1 MGFSNLLSSALT
13 AVATLSGDPDVQR
26 VANSA
31 NDLVVSYQTQQQQ
44 AMAERILNSPDGVI
58 PVTEKGVTVWR
69 ALQYNG
75 NGEVVGFSNFNSREE
90 YLLLKQQ
97 ELKAQQLRQQQLQAE
112 QAEAQRKYA
121 TQQIKKQGDVS
132 ISDIDAYG
140 QTLGGLEHAVMA
152 CSKYRENTTP
162 WNDCIYRLVN

>member
-13 AVATLSGDPDVQR
+13 AVATLSGDPDIQR
-26 VANSA
+26 TANSA

-44 AMAERILNSPDGVI
+44 AMAERILNSPDGII

-69 ALQYNG
+69 TLQYDG
-75 NGEVVGFSNFNSREE
+75 NGDVVGFSDFNSKEE

-112 QAEAQRKYA
+112 QAQRKYA
-121 TQQIKKQGDVS
+121 PQTKKQGEVS

-140 QTLGGLEHAVMA
+140 QTLGGLERAVMA
-152 CSKYRENTTP
+152 CSKYRENTKP
-162 WNDCIYRLVN
+162 WNDCIYSQVN

>member
-13 AVATLSGDPDVQR
+13 AAATLSGNPDVQR
-26 VANSA
+26 AANSA

-44 AMAERILNSPDGVI
+44 AMAERILNSPEGII
-58 PVTEKGVTVWR
+58 PVTAKGVTIWR
-69 ALQYNG
+69 ALQSDG
-75 NGEVVGFSNFNSREE
+75 NGDVVGVSDFNSKEE

-112 QAEAQRKYA
+112 QAQRKYA
-121 TQQIKKQGDVS
+121 PQTKKQGDVS

-140 QTLGGLEHAVMA
+140 QTLGGLERAVMA
-152 CSKYRENTTP
+152 CSKYRENTKP
-162 WNDCIYRLVN
+162 WNDCIYSQVN

>member
-1 MGFSNLLSSALT
+1 MGFSNLLNSALT

-58 PVTEKGVTVWR
+58 PVTEKGVTVWK
-69 ALQYNG
+69 ALQYNR
-75 NGEVVGFSNFNSREE
+75 NGEVVGFSDFNSKEE
-90 YLLLKQQ
+90 YLFLKQQ

-121 TQQIKKQGDVS
+121 SQQKYKS
-132 ISDIDAYG
+132 SSTSEIDAYG
-140 QTLGGLEHAVMA
+140 KMLGGLEQAVLA
-152 CSKYRENTTP
+152 CSKYRENTPP

>member
-13 AVATLSGDPDVQR
+13 AVATLSGDPDIQR
-26 VANSA
+26 AANSA

-44 AMAERILNSPDGVI
+44 AMAERILNSPDGII

-69 ALQYNG
+69 TLQYDG
-75 NGEVVGFSNFNSREE
+75 NGDVVGFSDFNSKEE

-112 QAEAQRKYA
+112 QAQRKYA
-121 TQQIKKQGDVS
+121 PQTKKQGDVS

-140 QTLGGLEHAVMA
+140 QTLGGLERAVMA
-152 CSKYRENTTP
+152 CSKYRENTKP
-162 WNDCIYRLVN
+162 WNDCIYSQVN

>member
-13 AVATLSGDPDVQR
+13 AVATLSGDPDIQR
-26 VANSA
+26 TANSA

-44 AMAERILNSPDGVI
+44 AMTERILNSPDGII

-69 ALQYNG
+69 TLQYDG
-75 NGEVVGFSNFNSREE
+75 NGDVVGFSDFNSKEE

-112 QAEAQRKYA
+112 QAQRKYA
-121 TQQIKKQGDVS
+121 PQTKKQGDVS

-140 QTLGGLEHAVMA
+140 QTLGGLERAVMA
-152 CSKYRENTTP
+152 CSKYRENTKP
-162 WNDCIYRLVN
+162 WNDCIYSQVN

>member
-13 AVATLSGDPDVQR
+13 AVATLSGDPDIQR
-26 VANSA
+26 TANSA

-44 AMAERILNSPDGVI
+44 AMAERILNSPDGII
-58 PVTEKGVTVWR
+58 PVTEKGITVWR
-69 ALQYNG
+69 ALQYDG
-75 NGEVVGFSNFNSREE
+75 NGDVVGFSDFNSKEE

-112 QAEAQRKYA
+112 QAQRKYA
-121 TQQIKKQGDVS
+121 PQTKKQGDVS

-140 QTLGGLEHAVMA
+140 QTLGGLERAVMA
-152 CSKYRENTTP
+152 CSKYRENTKP
-162 WNDCIYRLVN
+162 WNDCIYSQVN

>member
-1 MGFSNLLSSALT
+1 MGFSNLLNSALT

-44 AMAERILNSPDGVI
+44 AMAERILNSPDGII

-69 ALQYNG
+69 TLQYDG
-75 NGEVVGFSNFNSREE
+75 NGDVVGFSDFNSKEE

-121 TQQIKKQGDVS
+121 TQQTKRQGDVS

-140 QTLGGLEHAVMA
+140 QTLGGLERAVMA
-152 CSKYRENTTP
+152 CSKYRENTKP
-162 WNDCIYRLVN
+162 WNDCIYSQVN

>member
-13 AVATLSGDPDVQR
+13 AVATLSGDPDIQR
-26 VANSA
+26 TANSA

-44 AMAERILNSPDGVI
+44 AMAERILNSPDGII

-69 ALQYNG
+69 TLQYDG
-75 NGEVVGFSNFNSREE
+75 NGDVVGFSDFNSKEE

-112 QAEAQRKYA
+112 QAQRRFGGRSEMRRDRGCGAVGAWIRYDA
-121 TQQIKKQGDVS
+121 RQRAAPRASVVASRRGS
-132 ISDIDAYG
+132 HIDADRWRV
-140 QTLGGLEHAVMA
+140 A
-152 CSKYRENTTP
+152 
-162 WNDCIYRLVN
+162 

>member
-1 MGFSNLLSSALT
+1 MRFSNLLISALT
-13 AVATLSGDPDVQR
+13 AVATLSGDPDIQR
-26 VANSA
+26 TANSA

-44 AMAERILNSPDGVI
+44 AMAERILNSPDGII

-69 ALQYNG
+69 TLQYDG
-75 NGEVVGFSNFNSREE
+75 NGDVVGFSDFNSKEE

-112 QAEAQRKYA
+112 QAQRKYA
-121 TQQIKKQGDVS
+121 PQTKKQGDVS

-140 QTLGGLEHAVMA
+140 QTLGGLERAVMA
-152 CSKYRENTTP
+152 CSKYRENTKP
-162 WNDCIYRLVN
+162 WNDCIYSQVN

>member
-13 AVATLSGDPDVQR
+13 AVATLSGDPDIQR
-26 VANSA
+26 TANSA

-44 AMAERILNSPDGVI
+44 AMAERILNSPDGII

-69 ALQYNG
+69 TLQYDG
-75 NGEVVGFSNFNSREE
+75 NGDVVGFSDFNSKEE

-97 ELKAQQLRQQQLQAE
+97 ELKAQQLRQQQLKAE
-112 QAEAQRKYA
+112 QAQRKYA
-121 TQQIKKQGDVS
+121 PQTKKQGDVS

-140 QTLGGLEHAVMA
+140 QTLGGLERAVMA
-152 CSKYRENTTP
+152 CSKYRENTKP
-162 WNDCIYRLVN
+162 WNDCIYSQVN

>member
-13 AVATLSGDPDVQR
+13 AVATLSGDPDIQR
-26 VANSA
+26 TANSA

-44 AMAERILNSPDGVI
+44 AMAERILNSPDGII
-58 PVTEKGVTVWR
+58 PITEKGVTVWR

-75 NGEVVGFSNFNSREE
+75 NGEVVGFSDFNSKEE
-90 YLLLKQQ
+90 YLLLKQH
-97 ELKAQQLRQQQLQAE
+97 ELKAQQLRQQQLQPE

-121 TQQIKKQGDVS
+121 TQQTKKQGDVS

-140 QTLGGLEHAVMA
+140 QTLGGLERAVMA
-152 CSKYRENTTP
+152 CSKYRENTPP
-162 WNDCIYRLVN
+162 WNDSIYRQVN

>member
-13 AVATLSGDPDVQR
+13 AVATLSGDPDIQR
-26 VANSA
+26 TANSA

-44 AMAERILNSPDGVI
+44 AMAERILNSPDGII

-69 ALQYNG
+69 TLQYDG
-75 NGEVVGFSNFNSREE
+75 NGDVVGFSDFNSKEE
-90 YLLLKQQ
+90 YLLLKQH

-112 QAEAQRKYA
+112 QAQRKYA
-121 TQQIKKQGDVS
+121 PQTKKQGDVS

-140 QTLGGLEHAVMA
+140 QTLGGLERAVMA
-152 CSKYRENTTP
+152 CSKYRENTKP
-162 WNDCIYRLVN
+162 WNDCIYSQVN

>member
-1 MGFSNLLSSALT
+1 MGFSNLVSSALT

-26 VANSA
+26 AANSA

-44 AMAERILNSPDGVI
+44 AMAERILNSPDGII

-69 ALQYNG
+69 TLQYDG
-75 NGEVVGFSNFNSREE
+75 NGDVVGFSDFNSKEE

-112 QAEAQRKYA
+112 QAQRKYA
-121 TQQIKKQGDVS
+121 PQTKKQGDVS

-140 QTLGGLEHAVMA
+140 QTLGGLERAVMA
-152 CSKYRENTTP
+152 CSKYRENTKP
-162 WNDCIYRLVN
+162 WNDCIYSQVN

>member
-13 AVATLSGDPDVQR
+13 AAATLSGNPDVQR
-26 VANSA
+26 AANSA

-44 AMAERILNSPDGVI
+44 AMAERILNSPDGII

-75 NGEVVGFSNFNSREE
+75 NGEVVGFSNFNSKEE
-90 YLLLKQQ
+90 YVLLKQQ
-97 ELKAQQLRQQQLQAE
+97 ELKAQQLKQQQLQAE
-112 QAEAQRKYA
+112 QAQAQRKYA
-121 TQQIKKQGDVS
+121 AQQTKKQGDVS
-132 ISDIDAYG
+132 ISDIVAYG
-140 QTLGGLEHAVMA
+140 QTLGGLERAVMA
-152 CSKYRENTTP
+152 CSKYRENTQP

>member
-13 AVATLSGDPDVQR
+13 AVATLSGDPDIQR
-26 VANSA
+26 TANSA

-44 AMAERILNSPDGVI
+44 AMAERILNSPDGII

-69 ALQYNG
+69 TLQYDG
-75 NGEVVGFSNFNSREE
+75 NGDVVGFSDFNSKEE

-112 QAEAQRKYA
+112 QAQRKYA
-121 TQQIKKQGDVS
+121 PQTKKQGDVS

-140 QTLGGLEHAVMA
+140 QTLGGLERAVMA
-152 CSKYRENTTP
+152 CSKYRENTKT
-162 WNDCIYRLVN
+162 LE

>member
-13 AVATLSGDPDVQR
+13 AVATLSGDPDIQR
-26 VANSA
+26 TANSA

-44 AMAERILNSPDGVI
+44 AMAERILNSPDGII

-69 ALQYNG
+69 TLQYDG
-75 NGEVVGFSNFNSREE
+75 NGDVVGFSDFNSKEE

-112 QAEAQRKYA
+112 QAQRKYA
-121 TQQIKKQGDVS
+121 PQTKKQGDVS

-140 QTLGGLEHAVMA
+140 QTLGGLERAVIA
-152 CSKYRENTTP
+152 CSKYRENTQP
-162 WNDCIYRLVN
+162 

>member
-1 MGFSNLLSSALT
+1 MGFSNLVSSALT

-26 VANSA
+26 AANSA

-75 NGEVVGFSNFNSREE
+75 NGEIVGFSDFNSKEE

-121 TQQIKKQGDVS
+121 TQQTKKQGALLHKYVS
-132 ISDIDAYG
+132 I
-140 QTLGGLEHAVMA
+140 
-152 CSKYRENTTP
+152 
-162 WNDCIYRLVN
+162 

>member
-13 AVATLSGDPDVQR
+13 AVATLSGDPDIQR
-26 VANSA
+26 TANSA

-44 AMAERILNSPDGVI
+44 AMAERILNSPDGII

-69 ALQYNG
+69 TLQYDG
-75 NGEVVGFSNFNSREE
+75 NGDVVGFSDFNSKEE

-112 QAEAQRKYA
+112 QAQRKYA
-121 TQQIKKQGDVS
+121 PQTKKQGDVS

-140 QTLGGLEHAVMA
+140 QTLGGLERAVMA
-152 CSKYRENTTP
+152 CSKYRENTKP
-162 WNDCIYRLVN
+162 WNDCIYSQVN

>member
-13 AVATLSGDPDVQR
+13 AVATLSGDPDIQR
-26 VANSA
+26 TANSA

-44 AMAERILNSPDGVI
+44 AMAERILNSPEGII

-69 ALQYNG
+69 TLQYDG
-75 NGEVVGFSNFNSREE
+75 NGDVVGFSDFNSKEE

-112 QAEAQRKYA
+112 QAQRKYA
-121 TQQIKKQGDVS
+121 PQTKKQGDVS

-140 QTLGGLEHAVMA
+140 QTLGGLERAVMA
-152 CSKYRENTTP
+152 CSKYRENTKP
-162 WNDCIYRLVN
+162 WNDCIYSQVN

>member
-26 VANSA
+26 TANSA

-44 AMAERILNSPDGVI
+44 AMAERILNSPDGII
-58 PVTEKGVTVWR
+58 PVTEKGITVWR
-69 ALQYNG
+69 ALQYDG
-75 NGEVVGFSNFNSREE
+75 NGDVIGFADFNSKEE

-112 QAEAQRKYA
+112 QAQRKYA
-121 TQQIKKQGDVS
+121 PQTKKQGDVS

-140 QTLGGLEHAVMA
+140 QTLGGLERAVMA
-152 CSKYRENTTP
+152 CSKYRENTKP
-162 WNDCIYRLVN
+162 WNDCIYSQVN

>member
-13 AVATLSGDPDVQR
+13 AVATLSGDPDIQR
-26 VANSA
+26 TANSA
-31 NDLVVSYQTQQQQ
+31 NDLVVSYQIQQQQ
-44 AMAERILNSPDGVI
+44 AMAERILNSPDGII

-69 ALQYNG
+69 TLQYDG
-75 NGEVVGFSNFNSREE
+75 NGDVVGFSDFNSKEE

-112 QAEAQRKYA
+112 QAQRKYA
-121 TQQIKKQGDVS
+121 PQTKKQGDVS

-140 QTLGGLEHAVMA
+140 QTLGGLERAVMA
-152 CSKYRENTTP
+152 CSKYRENTKP
-162 WNDCIYRLVN
+162 WNDCIYSQVN

>member
-13 AVATLSGDPDVQR
+13 AVATLSGDPDIQR
-26 VANSA
+26 TANSA

-44 AMAERILNSPDGVI
+44 AMAERILNSPDGII
-58 PVTEKGVTVWR
+58 PVTEKGITVWR
-69 ALQYNG
+69 ALQYDG
-75 NGEVVGFSNFNSREE
+75 NGDVIGFADFNSKEE

-112 QAEAQRKYA
+112 QAQRKYA
-121 TQQIKKQGDVS
+121 PQTKKQGDVS

-140 QTLGGLEHAVMA
+140 QTLGGLERAVMA
-152 CSKYRENTTP
+152 CSKYRENTKP
-162 WNDCIYRLVN
+162 WNDCIYSQVN

>member
-13 AVATLSGDPDVQR
+13 AVATLSGDPDIQR
-26 VANSA
+26 TANSA

-44 AMAERILNSPDGVI
+44 AMAERILNSPDGII
-58 PVTEKGVTVWR
+58 PVTEKGVTVLR
-69 ALQYNG
+69 TLQYDG
-75 NGEVVGFSNFNSREE
+75 NGDVVGFSDFNSKEE

-112 QAEAQRKYA
+112 QAQRKYA
-121 TQQIKKQGDVS
+121 PQTKKQGDVS

-140 QTLGGLEHAVMA
+140 QTLGGLERAVMA
-152 CSKYRENTTP
+152 CSKYRENTKP
-162 WNDCIYRLVN
+162 WNDCIYSQVN

>member
-1 MGFSNLLSSALT
+1 MGFSNLVSSALT
-13 AVATLSGDPDVQR
+13 AVATLSGDPDIQR
-26 VANSA
+26 TANSA

-44 AMAERILNSPDGVI
+44 AMAERILKSPDGII

-75 NGEVVGFSNFNSREE
+75 NGEVVGFSDFNSKEE

-97 ELKAQQLRQQQLQAE
+97 ELKAQQLRQQQLRAE
-112 QAEAQRKYA
+112 QAKAQPKYA
-121 TQQIKKQGDVS
+121 TPQTKKQGDVS

-140 QTLGGLEHAVMA
+140 QTLGGLERAVMA
-152 CSKYRENTTP
+152 CAKYRENTPP
-162 WNDCIYRLVN
+162 WNDCIYRQVN

>member
-13 AVATLSGDPDVQR
+13 AVATLSGDPDIQR
-26 VANSA
+26 TANSA

-44 AMAERILNSPDGVI
+44 TMAERILNSPDGII

-69 ALQYNG
+69 TLQYDG
-75 NGEVVGFSNFNSREE
+75 NGDVVGFSDFNSKEE

-112 QAEAQRKYA
+112 QAQRKYA
-121 TQQIKKQGDVS
+121 PQTKKQGDVS

-140 QTLGGLEHAVMA
+140 QTLGGLERAVMA
-152 CSKYRENTTP
+152 CSKYRENTKP
-162 WNDCIYRLVN
+162 WNDCIYSQVN

>member
-44 AMAERILNSPDGVI
+44 AMAERILNSPDGII
-58 PVTEKGVTVWR
+58 PVTEKGITVWR

-75 NGEVVGFSNFNSREE
+75 NGEVVGFSDFNSKEE

-112 QAEAQRKYA
+112 QAQRKYA
-121 TQQIKKQGDVS
+121 PQTKKQGDVS

-140 QTLGGLEHAVMA
+140 QTLGGLERAVMA
-152 CSKYRENTTP
+152 CSKYRENTKP
-162 WNDCIYRLVN
+162 WNDCIYSQVN

>member
-1 MGFSNLLSSALT
+1 MGFSNLVSSALT

-26 VANSA
+26 AANSA

-69 ALQYNG
+69 TLQYDG
-75 NGEVVGFSNFNSREE
+75 NGDVVGFSDFNSKEE

-112 QAEAQRKYA
+112 QAQRKYA
-121 TQQIKKQGDVS
+121 PQTKKQGDVS

-140 QTLGGLEHAVMA
+140 QTLGGLERAVMA
-152 CSKYRENTTP
+152 CSKYRENTKP
-162 WNDCIYRLVN
+162 WNDCIYSQVN